1 MNEAIT
7 PTIILYSEYIYSEYI
22 YYIYIYSDYI
32 NQKQCNEFE
41 IIILPCYT
49 IYNVSN

>member
-1 MNEAIT
+1 MNEAIA
-7 PTIILYSEYIYSEYI
+7 PLYSEYIYSEFI
-22 YYIYIYSDYI
+22 YYIYSDYT
-32 NQKQCNEFE
+32 NQEQCNEFE